1 MSRRILA
8 TVVLAGLIAI
18 GGCVSQSR
26 VDELESLYRRS
37 QEQVENL
44 KAQLEE
50 AEARIA
56 ALQAASGTP
65 TPELLAQLQQAI
77 AERDQARKA
86 LADAEAA
93 LRNLGRVGV
102 PILEP
107 ELDAALQQLAASNPD
122 LMTYIP
128 EQGMVRFN
136 ADLTFPLGSTD
147 VNPNARQALQRL
159 ATILGS
165 AVAQK
170 YEVRIEGHTDTVPI
184 SRADTRAKHP
194 TNWHLSVHRAIA
206 VKDVLA
212 AGGVPNVRMIVAGAG
227 EYRPVV
233 PNVGRGGAQA
243 NRRVEIYLVG
253 STYHGPDAS
262 ASRAAPTPTRSS
274 VPSTPEQLA
283 PAPAVGPEP
292 APLQPDYSK

>member
-1 MSRRILA
+1 MSRRMMA
-8 TVVLAGLIAI
+8 VAVLAGLIAI

-65 TPELLAQLQQAI
+65 TPELLAQLQQAL

-86 LADAEAA
+86 LADAENA
-93 LRNLGRVGV
+93 LRNLGRTGV

-107 ELDAALQQLAASNPD
+107 EIDAALQALAASNPD
-122 LMTYIP
+122 LMSYIP
-128 EQGMVRFN
+128 ELGMVRFN

-147 VNPNARQALQRL
+147 VNAGARSALQRL
-159 ATILGS
+159 APIVGS
-165 AVAQK
+165 NVAQK
-170 YEVRIEGHTDTVPI
+170 YELRIVGHTDTVPI
-184 SRADTRAKHP
+184 SRADTRSKHP

-212 AGGVPNVRMIVAGAG
+212 SAGVPNVRMIVAGAG

-233 PNVGRGGAQA
+233 PNASRGGAQP
-243 NRRVEIYLVG
+243 NRRVEIYLVP
-253 STYHGPDAS
+253 STYHGPDSDYAAGPKAS
-262 ASRAAPTPTRSS
+262 APASAAPA
-274 VPSTPEQLA
+274 A
-283 PAPAVGPEP
+283 PAAPAAAPEAEP
-292 APLQPDYSK
+292 TQPDYSK

>member
-8 TVVLAGLIAI
+8 TAVLAGLMAI

-65 TPELLAQLQQAI
+65 TPELLAQLQQAL

-86 LADAEAA
+86 LADAENA
-93 LRNLGRVGV
+93 LRNLGRMGV

-136 ADLTFPLGSTD
+136 ADLTFPLGSTE
-147 VNPNARQALQRL
+147 VNSNARQALQRL
-159 ATILGS
+159 ASILES

-170 YEVRIEGHTDTVPI
+170 YEVRIVGHTDTVPI

-212 AGGVPNVRMIVAGAG
+212 SAGVPNVRMIVAGAG

-253 STYHGPDAS
+253 STYHGPGADYS
-262 ASRAAPTPTRSS
+262 QAPVRSS
-274 VPSTPEQLA
+274 VPTTPEQGPP
-283 PAPAVGPEP
+283 PAPAASPEP
-292 APLQPDYSK
+292 AAAQPDYSK